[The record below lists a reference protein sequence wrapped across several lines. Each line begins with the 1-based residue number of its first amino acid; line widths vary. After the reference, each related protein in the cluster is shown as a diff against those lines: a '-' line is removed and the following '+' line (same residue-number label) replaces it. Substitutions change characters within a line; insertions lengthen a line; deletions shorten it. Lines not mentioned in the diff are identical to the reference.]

1 MDLNKRLSKLEE
13 RSSPAVVL
21 CAEYFAAYP
30 FTEEDKARARAKVRD
45 LEMKM
50 MSDAQLIRILTDG
63 QATDITDEEL
73 ERILKGEPY
82 ATK

>member
-1 MDLNKRLSKLEE
+1 MDKRIKRLEE
-13 RSSPAVVL
+13 RTAPAVVL

-50 MSDAQLIRILTDG
+50 MGYDPLHQPEASNA
-63 QATDITDEEL
+63 AT
-73 ERILKGEPY
+73 
-82 ATK
+82 